1 VDLRGIRTPDFL
13 SAIEAQGSSTV
24 STTYIWWYGVHNIT
38 TCGGISVQD
47 VHIFHAVLLA
57 LHTVAHAM
65 FLSMKQGKTT
75 CIPVLE
81 GEICFVVSVVL
92 REVIPT

>member
-1 VDLRGIRTPDFL
+1 
-13 SAIEAQGSSTV
+13 
-24 STTYIWWYGVHNIT
+24 VHNIT

-75 CIPVLE
+75 CIPVLR
-81 GEICFVVSVVL
+81 GKFV
-92 REVIPT
+92 